1 MYPTTF
7 FKDYEI
13 SWQEP
18 PATSAGY
25 DMTISSND
33 ADRQTRL
40 EQHVGQRG
48 ALAFRAQ
55 GPIANAMKDART
67 RVNAILGETDTDE

>member
-1 MYPTTF
+1 MYPTTL

-25 DMTISSND
+25 DMTIASND
-33 ADRQTRL
+33 ADLQTRL
-40 EQHVGQRG
+40 EQHVGRKG
-48 ALAFRAQ
+48 TCAFMAQ
-55 GPIANAMKDART
+55 GPIASALSEARS
-67 RVNAILGETDTDE
+67 RINGILGEDDAE

>member
-1 MYPTTF
+1 MYPTTL

-25 DMTISSND
+25 DMTISSSD
-33 ADRQTRL
+33 ADLQTRL
-40 EQHVGQRG
+40 EQSVGR
-48 ALAFRAQ
+48 Q
-55 GPIANAMKDART
+55 GTLPFSGTWAKLQMHTMKGSPDSR
-67 RVNAILGETDTDE
+67 

>member
-1 MYPTTF
+1 MYPTTL

-25 DMTISSND
+25 DMTISSSD
-33 ADRQTRL
+33 ADLQAHL
-40 EQHVGQRG
+40 EQRVGQQG

-55 GPIANAMKDART
+55 APIANAMKEART